1 MNTQIILE
9 TQNIIIV
16 DDWMTYITYII
27 IITLSV
33 QILANTRRF
42 WSEITKLSDRQIHLF
57 FIHRQIKCSPNLYFS
72 IYRQIKCTPNLLF
85 NFRQI

>member
-33 QILANTRRF
+33 QILA
-42 WSEITKLSDRQIHLF
+42 
-57 FIHRQIKCSPNLYFS
+57 S
-72 IYRQIKCTPNLLF
+72 I
-85 NFRQI
+85 